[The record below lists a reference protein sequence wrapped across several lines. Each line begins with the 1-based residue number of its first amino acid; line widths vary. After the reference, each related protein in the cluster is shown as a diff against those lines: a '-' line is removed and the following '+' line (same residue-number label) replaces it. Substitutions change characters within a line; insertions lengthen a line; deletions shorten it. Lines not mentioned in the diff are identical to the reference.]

1 MDGKKKELDT
11 GIQFFQI
18 ESFAVNF
25 IFIDTGDECNA
36 GFFEVYL
43 SGKVE
48 DALYKSRLCTKMHLW
63 PGVSALLKSSGIGRI
78 IGQIGETCTG
88 ERRSADVFLY
98 KRDMYTSRA
107 AQTSQGKPKADFMK
121 FIILIYDFRK
131 IGIIFVNGHCKT
143 KTTTI

>member
-63 PGVSALLKSSGIGRI
+63 PGVSAQVFRNRADNRPNRRDLYR
-78 IGQIGETCTG
+78 

-98 KRDMYTSRA
+98 KRDLYTSRA

>member
-63 PGVSALLKSSGIGRI
+63 PGFSAQVFRNRADNRPNRRDLYRGTPFCRCFLVQARLVHEPSSANQP
-78 IGQIGETCTG
+78 GQ
-88 ERRSADVFLY
+88 
-98 KRDMYTSRA
+98 
-107 AQTSQGKPKADFMK
+107 AQG
-121 FIILIYDFRK
+121 
-131 IGIIFVNGHCKT
+131 
-143 KTTTI
+143 

>member
-1 MDGKKKELDT
+1 MRCTSLACAPKCISGR
-11 GIQFFQI
+11 
-18 ESFAVNF
+18 
-25 IFIDTGDECNA
+25 
-36 GFFEVYL
+36 GF
-43 SGKVE
+43 
-48 DALYKSRLCTKMHLW
+48 
-63 PGVSALLKSSGIGRI
+63 LLKSSGIGRI

>member
-63 PGVSALLKSSGIGRI
+63 PGFSAQVFRNRADNRPNRRDLYR
-78 IGQIGETCTG
+78 

-98 KRDMYTSRA
+98 KRDLYTSRA

-121 FIILIYDFRK
+121 FITAKQKRQRYEQFNAK
-131 IGIIFVNGHCKT
+131 EHP
-143 KTTTI
+143 

>member
-36 GFFEVYL
+36 GFFEVCL

-63 PGVSALLKSSGIGRI
+63 PGFSAQVFRGW
-78 IGQIGETCTG
+78 
-88 ERRSADVFLY
+88 ADNRLN
-98 KRDMYTSRA
+98 R
-107 AQTSQGKPKADFMK
+107 
-121 FIILIYDFRK
+121 
-131 IGIIFVNGHCKT
+131 
-143 KTTTI
+143 

>member
-25 IFIDTGDECNA
+25 IFIDTGEECDA

-43 SGKVE
+43 
-48 DALYKSRLCTKMHLW
+48 
-63 PGVSALLKSSGIGRI
+63 PGAVYEAM
-78 IGQIGETCTG
+78 
-88 ERRSADVFLY
+88 Y